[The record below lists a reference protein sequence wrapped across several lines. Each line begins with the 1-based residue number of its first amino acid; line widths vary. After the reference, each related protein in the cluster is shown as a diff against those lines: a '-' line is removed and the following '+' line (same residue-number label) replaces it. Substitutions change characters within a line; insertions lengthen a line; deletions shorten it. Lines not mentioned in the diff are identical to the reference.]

1 MNSREEKLRGV
12 QIGKLFK
19 KRRNSMRK
27 KLISLLFVPGFLAAS
42 LFCTAHAQEG
52 TKPAA
57 PMKTVKIG
65 IIAPQSG
72 PLAFYGISVLRGV
85 ELAMKTVNEKGTVG
99 NGPGILVG
107 KERYRLEPVVYDDS
121 GDPAKSVPGMRKLVE
136 MYNIPVMMGPFG
148 TPQATAAQG
157 VNVGLKVL
165 FNGMSTSDAI
175 RKRGNPLYIQE
186 RAPGL
191 YFGEPMAQA
200 CISKGY
206 KKAAV
211 LTDIN
216 EAYVTWGKRFSQEFE
231 RLGGKVVASES
242 VDIKHTTDY
251 HSIMTS
257 FKAKNPDIIFITMYE
272 EAMALAASHAVD
284 GGYSGKFLFN
294 SEWGTKAEKIL
305 PLSQIEGSFVE
316 TMVWNY
322 YRIFPDQDKKGYV
335 NNFLK
340 QYAAIYKE
348 DFGLPAITSYD
359 PQLMFARAME
369 LSNSVTDAY
378 AIRAACPKALEEGK
392 LPLLNPNNDVLKNGL
407 MVGAPELLLE
417 VKGGQYKFVRELRIS
432 KSLLE

>member
-1 MNSREEKLRGV
+1 
-12 QIGKLFK
+12 
-19 KRRNSMRK
+19 
-27 KLISLLFVPGFLAAS
+27 
-42 LFCTAHAQEG
+42 
-52 TKPAA
+52 
-57 PMKTVKIG
+57 
-65 IIAPQSG
+65 
-72 PLAFYGISVLRGV
+72 
-85 ELAMKTVNEKGTVG
+85 
-99 NGPGILVG
+99 
-107 KERYRLEPVVYDDS
+107 
-121 GDPAKSVPGMRKLVE
+121 
-136 MYNIPVMMGPFG
+136 
-148 TPQATAAQG
+148 
-157 VNVGLKVL
+157 
-165 FNGMSTSDAI
+165 
-175 RKRGNPLYIQE
+175 
-186 RAPGL
+186 
-191 YFGEPMAQA
+191 
-200 CISKGY
+200 
-206 KKAAV
+206 
-211 LTDIN
+211 
-216 EAYVTWGKRFSQEFE
+216 
-231 RLGGKVVASES
+231 
-242 VDIKHTTDY
+242 
-251 HSIMTS
+251 
-257 FKAKNPDIIFITMYE
+257 
-272 EAMALAASHAVD
+272 MALAASHAVD